1 MNIVS
6 VADVFTHFQ
15 TGLRSNTSNLTT
27 YISHLGHT
35 RLQQGTVSSFVKTL
49 RMKII

>member
-15 TGLRSNTSNLTT
+15 TGHKSNISHVTT

-35 RLQQGTVSSFVKTL
+35 RLQYGTVSSFIKTL
-49 RMKII
+49 KMKII